1 MSNMSPQHTCDWD
14 ESVCDSKRKFVEE
27 LNFPGR
33 NLTGPIPLEISFFA
47 RLKRLDVSN
56 NAFTGTIDPVLFT
69 QMPNLEIINMTMNRI
84 GGEIPKELFTPPK
97 LKEVNISNNVLIGT
111 LPTNISYSKHLGK

>member
-1 MSNMSPQHTCDWD
+1 
-14 ESVCDSKRKFVEE
+14 
-27 LNFPGR
+27 
-33 NLTGPIPLEISFFA
+33 
-47 RLKRLDVSN
+47 
-56 NAFTGTIDPVLFT
+56 
-69 QMPNLEIINMTMNRI
+69 MTMNRI